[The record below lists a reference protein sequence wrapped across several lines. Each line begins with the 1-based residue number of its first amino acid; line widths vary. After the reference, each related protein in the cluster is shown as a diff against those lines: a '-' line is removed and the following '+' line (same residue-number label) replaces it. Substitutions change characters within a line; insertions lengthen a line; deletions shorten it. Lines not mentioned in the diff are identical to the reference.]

1 MTFKYSASD
10 RALARSAYETLEPFH
25 VLAYFSPEIKGACAD
40 TGLDFHGWYV
50 GARGAPLGP
59 CDASV
64 VAAAFFNFSPAVVTP
79 GWDAAKAVGL
89 DVVDSRRYQ
98 MLDETLRPILGDRI
112 GDPVIDE
119 LADRY
124 AEKAAALPMGGRPLA
139 AAWARSAP
147 PVESHVRLW
156 HSIAIIRE
164 WRGDAHIAALV
175 IAGLDRLEALVLHES
190 PHPDPT
196 LRRRALGKKIVMIT
210 RGWSDEDWDAAA
222 DRLIARGLLERTE
235 SGEAMTAAGAELYD
249 HLEELTDD
257 AAAAAWAG
265 DPKAEEL
272 LTATKP
278 FVKAVI
284 DSGVLPGTKKK

>member
-1 MTFKYSASD
+1 MTLRYSESD
-10 RALARSAYETLEPFH
+10 RAIARAAYETLEPFH
-25 VLAYFSPEIKGACAD
+25 VLAYFSPEIKNACAD

-64 VAAAFFNFSPAVVTP
+64 VAAAFFNFSPTVVTP

-89 DVVDSRRYQ
+89 DVVNARRYQ

-139 AAWARSAP
+139 AAWAGATP
-147 PVESHVRLW
+147 PTEPHVRLW
-156 HSIAIIRE
+156 HSIAIFRE

-175 IAGLDRLEALVLHES
+175 VAGLDRLEALVLHEA

-196 LRRRALGKKIVMIT
+196 LRRRALGKKLVMIT
-210 RGWSDEDWDAAA
+210 RGWSEDDWSAAV
-222 DRLIARGLLERTE
+222 DSLTARGLLERTE
-235 SGEAMTAAGAELYD
+235 GGEAMTAAGAELYD
-249 HLEELTDD
+249 HLEDLTDD
-257 AAAAAWAG
+257 AATIAWSG
-265 DPKAEEL
+265 DPKADEL
-272 LTATKP
+272 LSATKP
-278 FVKAVI
+278 YVKAVI
-284 DSGVLPGTKKK
+284 DSGVLPGTTKK